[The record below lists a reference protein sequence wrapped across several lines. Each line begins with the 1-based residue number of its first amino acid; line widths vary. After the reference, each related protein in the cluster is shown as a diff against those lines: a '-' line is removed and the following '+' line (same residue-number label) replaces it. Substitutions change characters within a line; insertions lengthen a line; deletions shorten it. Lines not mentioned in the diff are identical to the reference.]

1 MAKSGP
7 PFWYPCPPPLTE
19 GLQKFGNHVRIDRG
33 IATSMFALY
42 HLKLILAAGE
52 DVNANRENE
61 GSSGI
66 GNAKHHGGIN
76 W

>member
-1 MAKSGP
+1 
-7 PFWYPCPPPLTE
+7 
-19 GLQKFGNHVRIDRG
+19 
-33 IATSMFALY
+33 MFALY